1 MRDSPDA
8 FGSDALE
15 ALVVPTQI
23 EIEMP
28 DRASAFELEDELRF
42 LHPLAVGSH
51 GSWHIELAD
60 SGSHL
65 DAIAE
70 ATQIF
75 VRAHDLD
82 GLVLHVHVL
91 PEEDRP

>member
-8 FGSDALE
+8 SGSEPPD

-42 LHPLAVGSH
+42 LHPLAIGSH
-51 GSWHIELAD
+51 GCWHIELAD
-60 SGSHL
+60 EGRHL

-70 ATQIF
+70 ATEVF
-75 VRAHDLD
+75 ARAHDLE

>member
-1 MRDSPDA
+1 LRVSPDA
-8 FGSDALE
+8 SESGVREPLI
-15 ALVVPTQI
+15 VPTHV

-28 DRASAFELEDELRF
+28 NRASAFELEDELRF
-42 LHPLAVGSH
+42 LHPLAIGSH

-60 SGSHL
+60 EGSHL

-70 ATQIF
+70 AAQLL
-75 VRAHDLD
+75 VRARDLD
-82 GLVLHVHVL
+82 GLVLRVHVL